1 MLNTNSNR
9 LPMATLMF
17 PWLVCL
23 SNSTLFLSQTYC
35 PRVLFPHH
43 LPQPTILRTE
53 YSTDNQK
60 LINMMDTDRG
70 IFTMASRTV
79 NGLAMQDVVRGCI
92 QGIGKGG
99 LTRASRV
106 LIPALENIVTDTEN
120 IKSENAA
127 SFWQSNEQL
136 N

>member
-1 MLNTNSNR
+1 
-9 LPMATLMF
+9 MASLMF

-43 LPQPTILRTE
+43 LPQPTILSTE
-53 YSTDNQK
+53 FHHLLCLSHHLFVRPDNQK

-106 LIPALENIVTDTEN
+106 LIPALETIVTDTEN
-120 IKSENAA
+120 IKSEKC
-127 SFWQSNEQL
+127 SQL
-136 N
+136 LAKQ

>member
-1 MLNTNSNR
+1 
-9 LPMATLMF
+9 MASLMF

-43 LPQPTILRTE
+43 LPQPTILSTE
-53 YSTDNQK
+53 FHHLLCLAHHLFVRPDNQK

-70 IFTMASRTV
+70 IFTIASRT
-79 NGLAMQDVVRGCI
+79 DIVRGYI

-106 LIPALENIVTDTEN
+106 LIPALETIVTDTEN
-120 IKSENAA
+120 IKSEKCSQFLAK
-127 SFWQSNEQL
+127 Q
-136 N
+136 